1 MVSRI
6 FVTMNAASAESTKL
20 SKNIVKVA
28 RDLFVDEHE
37 RESFLRAM
45 QEKDSGVTGVVWLKQ
60 RPDDIGFVTG
70 ERPEWLPEWID
81 VAAEGERPGKLTAH
95 DEGSIYCMDL
105 SSTFAC
111 AALSAIEDVV
121 SIVVDVCASPGGKGI
136 VARRYLEPNLLV
148 GNEVI
153 GKRTAQLISN
163 YKRCHIDPS
172 IVTSLDPERLG
183 EEVPERADLV
193 VVDAPCSGQ
202 SLVLKGMA
210 APGAFHPA
218 TIGMN
223 ERRQRRILAHSSKI
237 VAPGG
242 YLLYATCTFSREENE
257 QNVEWFI
264 KTFPEFS
271 AVSVPRLEAYQSAL
285 SNIPTYRLLP
295 QHGKGA
301 GAFCALLRKSSSQE
315 LTHRDSPESVSA
327 RLRAAWR
334 SPTLF
339 VSRPTTAGQGE
350 NRRNRRH
357 SETAKRAQ
365 KYERQKAKRMLR
377 DFE

>member
-1 MVSRI
+1 MS
-6 FVTMNAASAESTKL
+6 ASTEEPAKA
-20 SKNIVKVA
+20 SKNIEKVA
-28 RDLFVDEHE
+28 RDLFTDE
-37 RESFLRAM
+37 REKAQFLSAL
-45 QEKDSGVTGVVWLKQ
+45 QGKDSGVTAVVWLNQ
-60 RPDDIGFVTG
+60 RPQSCGLVAG

-81 VAAEGERPGKLTAH
+81 VAAEGERPGKLPAH
-95 DEGSIYCMDL
+95 DQGAIYCMDL

-111 AALSAIEDVV
+111 AALSAIEDPV

-136 VARRYLEPNLLV
+136 VARRYLAPQLLV

-163 YKRCHIDPS
+163 YKRCSIDPS

-183 EEVPERADLV
+183 AEIPASAELV
-193 VVDAPCSGQ
+193 IVDAPCSGQ
-202 SLVLKGMA
+202 SLMLKGMA

-257 QNVEWFI
+257 RNIEWFL
-264 KTFPEFS
+264 KTFPDFA
-271 AVSVPRLEAYQSAL
+271 AVPVSLLEAFRSPL
-285 SNIPTYRLLP
+285 SSTPMYRLLP
-295 QHGKGA
+295 HQGKGA
-301 GAFCALLRKSSSQE
+301 GAFCALVQRAPQAE
-315 LTHRDSPESVSA
+315 WQQRESPESVSA
-327 RLRAAWR
+327 RLRTAWR

-339 VSRPTTAGQGE
+339 VSRPASAGESGSQ
-350 NRRNRRH
+350 RNRRH
-357 SETAKRAQ
+357 GEATKRAP
-365 KYERQKAKRMLR
+365 KYERQKIKRMLR
-377 DFE
+377 DYE

>member
-1 MVSRI
+1 MS
-6 FVTMNAASAESTKL
+6 ESFGESSKL
-20 SKNIVKVA
+20 SKNIEKVA
-28 RDLFVDEHE
+28 RDLFEDE
-37 RESFLRAM
+37 RERDAFLRAM
-45 QEKDSGVTGVVWLKQ
+45 RGKDSGVTAVVWLSE
-60 RPDDIGFVTG
+60 RPENLGFSTG

-81 VAAEGERPGKLTAH
+81 VAAEGERPGKLAAH
-95 DEGSIYCMDL
+95 ERGSIYCMDL

-111 AALSAIEDVV
+111 AALSAIEDPGA
-121 SIVVDVCASPGGKGI
+121 IVVDVCASPGGKGI
-136 VARRYLEPNLLV
+136 VARRYLEPRLLV

-163 YKRCHIDPS
+163 YKRCNIDPS

-183 EEVPERADLV
+183 EEVPQSADLV

-223 ERRQRRILAHSSKI
+223 ERRQRRILAHSSKV
-237 VAPGG
+237 VAAGG

-257 QNVEWFI
+257 RNVEWFL

-271 AVSVPRLEAYQSAL
+271 AVPVPRLQAYQSGL
-285 SNIPTYRLLP
+285 TTVPTYRLLP
-295 QHGKGA
+295 QHQKGA
-301 GAFCALLRKSSSQE
+301 GAFCALLRRASPHDCGSRE
-315 LTHRDSPESVSA
+315 SPESVAA
-327 RLRAAWR
+327 RLRVAWR

-339 VSRPTTAGQGE
+339 VSRPASAGQDE

-357 SETAKRAQ
+357 SESAKRAP
-365 KYERQKAKRMLR
+365 KYERQKVKRMLR
-377 DFE
+377 DYE

>member
-1 MVSRI
+1 MSVS
-6 FVTMNAASAESTKL
+6 SADQAKV
-20 SKNIVKVA
+20 SKNIERVA
-28 RDLFVDEHE
+28 RGLFADEGE
-37 RESFLRAM
+37 RERFLSAM
-45 QEKDSGVTGVVWLKQ
+45 RGRDSGVTAVVWIKQ
-60 RPDDIGFVTG
+60 RPQSSGLIGG

-81 VAAEGERPGKLTAH
+81 VAAEGERPGKLAAH
-95 DEGSIYCMDL
+95 DEGALYCMDL

-111 AALSAIEDVV
+111 AALSAVEDPV
-121 SIVVDVCASPGGKGI
+121 STVVDVCASPGGKGI
-136 VARRYLEPNLLV
+136 VARRYLEPKLLV

-163 YKRCHIDPS
+163 YKRCVIDPS

-183 EEVPERADLV
+183 VEIPESAELV
-193 VVDAPCSGQ
+193 IVDAPCSGQ
-202 SLVLKGMA
+202 SLVLKGIA

-242 YLLYATCTFSREENE
+242 YLLYSTCTFSREENE
-257 QNVEWFI
+257 LNVEWFM
-264 KTFPEFS
+264 KTFPDFS
-271 AVSVPRLEAYQSAL
+271 AVPVSLLEAYLSPLSQS
-285 SNIPTYRLLP
+285 PTYRLLP
-295 QHGKGA
+295 HHGKGA
-301 GAFCALLRKSSSQE
+301 GAFCALLRRAPRAEWRQRE
-315 LTHRDSPESVSA
+315 SPESVAS

-339 VSRPTTAGQGE
+339 ISRPATAGESGSQRDRRRGE
-350 NRRNRRH
+350 
-357 SETAKRAQ
+357 TTKRAQ
-365 KYERQKAKRMLR
+365 KYERQKVKRMLR